1 MVGEKQIFLFP
12 SVSGCGLFST
22 GSSVWMPSSLGLL
35 LLFKVIWSL
44 TPTGVIMVQILVG
57 EVRVVGFWGLL
68 TTQGRGLLS
77 FNAPVGG
84 DRKLLTLL
92 P

>member
-1 MVGEKQIFLFP
+1 MDAIFSGFAPALQ
-12 SVSGCGLFST
+12 SNLVSYT
-22 GSSVWMPSSLGLL
+22 N
-35 LLFKVIWSL
+35 WSKCA
-44 TPTGVIMVQILVG
+44 VLVG

>member
-1 MVGEKQIFLFP
+1 MRGGVSCWVLGATVG
-12 SVSGCGLFST
+12 
-22 GSSVWMPSSLGLL
+22 WALL
-35 LLFKVIWSL
+35 Y
-44 TPTGVIMVQILVG
+44 
-57 EVRVVGFWGLL
+57 
-68 TTQGRGLLS
+68 